1 MMATTLLIK
10 NRRDD
15 DNGRPAR
22 ALIETPPGGT
32 FLALDNGGGNAG
44 NAMGA
49 EDGGVAKAGL
59 DGLLM
64 PPPSIGERDTAPQH
78 SLYSVCNPIQG
89 WKLLSDPNAPF
100 ALPPLG
106 LHKSIPVNINI
117 EEHAS
122 LHSLQPA
129 GSSFFPSV
137 P

>member
-1 MMATTLLIK
+1 MMATTLLIE
-10 NRRDD
+10 NHRDD

-64 PPPSIGERDTAPQH
+64 PPPSALSVAASAAATSSYSH
-78 SLYSVCNPIQG
+78 SPARQTHV
-89 WKLLSDPNAPF
+89 LS
-100 ALPPLG
+100 
-106 LHKSIPVNINI
+106 
-117 EEHAS
+117 
-122 LHSLQPA
+122 
-129 GSSFFPSV
+129 
-137 P
+137 